1 MVDHQVV
8 GAGAGIGGGGSEFVC
23 AESKFSSEST
33 PGHVFQR
40 LQRSSHVLR
49 TGDAMTGE
57 CHTDVTFLDALS
69 ICADVGARLCT
80 LPEIQ
85 GREAEHTASGARTGG
100 DSTDCQHTGRVWTSS
115 REDCG
120 FAEVR
125 FNPI

>member
-1 MVDHQVV
+1 MNL
-8 GAGAGIGGGGSEFVC
+8 
-23 AESKFSSEST
+23 
-33 PGHVFQR
+33 GHVFQR

-49 TGDAMTGE
+49 TGDAMTGQ

-69 ICADVGARLCT
+69 ICTSVGARLCT